1 MPKFNWRIAAIA
13 AVSVAALAAPAIA
26 GHSWSSYHW
35 KRTSAQIT
43 PPVVMALSGAWLDY
57 DDRVVQDWNTSIY
70 IESEMQS
77 GSGVNPK
84 TCKAQSGKILV
95 CNAKYG
101 FNGWLGLASIW
112 LSGGHI
118 SQGTTKLNDS
128 YFNTAR
134 YNTPAWRRM
143 VFCQEVGHDYGLGHV
158 NENFNDPNTGSCM
171 DYTNDPSGTAGTNG
185 TLSNEYP
192 NKHDYDQLE
201 FMYAEQHSSFTA
213 VGPGRSG
220 SNVGRAAPAPF
231 ADGGIPG
238 DGPSEWG
245 RAIHH
250 DAQGRPDVFELDLGG
265 GNKKI
270 THVFWTLEAR
280 RGEHFE

>member
-1 MPKFNWRIAAIA
+1 MIKRNWRVAAVA

-26 GHSWSSYHW
+26 GHSWSTYHW
-35 KRTSAQIT
+35 NRTSAKIS
-43 PPVVMALSGAWLDY
+43 PPVLMALSGAWLDY
-57 DDRVVQDWNTSIY
+57 DDRVVQDWNKSIY
-70 IESEMQS
+70 IDSAMQTA
-77 GSGVNPK
+77 SGVNPK
-84 TCKAQSGKILV
+84 TCRAQSGKILV

-101 FNGWLGLASIW
+101 FNGWLGIASIW

-128 YFNTAR
+128 YFNTAN
-134 YNTPAWRRM
+134 YNKPAWRRM

-158 NENFNDPNTGSCM
+158 NEDFNDPNTGSCM
-171 DYTNDPSGTAGTNG
+171 DYTNDPARDDGYGT
-185 TLSNEYP
+185 NEYP
-192 NKHDYDQLE
+192 NAHDYEELE
-201 FMYAEQHSSFTA
+201 SIYSELHSSFAA
-213 VGPGRSG
+213 VKPGKSG

-245 RAIHH
+245 RAIHR
-250 DAQGRPDVFELDLGG
+250 DAQGRPDMFELDLGN

-280 RGEHFE
+280 RGEHFDH